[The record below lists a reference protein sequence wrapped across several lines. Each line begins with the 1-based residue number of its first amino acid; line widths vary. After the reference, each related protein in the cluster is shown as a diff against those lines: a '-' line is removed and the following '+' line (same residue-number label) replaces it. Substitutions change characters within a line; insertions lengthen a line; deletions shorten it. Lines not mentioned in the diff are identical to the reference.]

1 MSLTIAIPHERRT
14 DERRVALVPRLAER
28 LVARGAFIRV
38 EAGAARS
45 AGHYDS
51 AWELPGVEVIDGF
64 APLVAGADLIV
75 KVAPPTLDEVRQL
88 PVGSTLLSLISA
100 FQHLEVVEALRE
112 RGITTL
118 AMDLVPRL
126 TRARSMNA
134 VASQA
139 TVAGYKAALLA
150 AELSS
155 RLFPMLTTAAGTVQ
169 PARVVVIGGGVAGLQ
184 AIATARRLGARV
196 EAYDIRRAAR
206 ERIESLGARMIDTG
220 VVAEGP
226 DGLARPL
233 RREEKTRQ
241 NEVLGERLSGA
252 HAVICAASIPGRPAP
267 RIVSRE
273 LVERMLP
280 DTVLVDLAAST
291 GGNCA
296 LTRPGEQ
303 VWHRDVLVVG
313 PLNLPSHGA
322 VHASQLYAGNVVNF
336 LERVLIDGSLVL
348 DPGDVIVSR
357 MMLTR
362 EGAVHHLPTAG
373 LLGRPSVPF
382 GEVDHA
388 PIEPRRRRARP
399 AQAAIADDSDGW
411 LDEQRDAATDND
423 EVSGAVEA
431 AARTEPL
438 NAAGPV
444 PPTRKPGAGGA
455 PRSRR
460 ADVGSASD
468 ADPVAPGSNDDNAV
482 GMPDTEGTARL
493 ADAREALPVDNP
505 ASARVPAPTEGIAT
519 EAAGEPP
526 VALPVDSADKAA
538 TVPGS
543 GMMMDDLTLIDGIGP
558 ALQGR
563 LRDFGYLRF
572 ADLSVLD
579 TARIER
585 LTLQLELDDE
595 VERGDWVGQA
605 RRLLA
610 ERQATAITDAD
621 AGRHGGPKT
630 GTDSEAS
637 Q

>member
-28 LVARGAFIRV
+28 LVARGASLRV

-45 AGHYDS
+45 SGHHDS
-51 AWELPGVEVIDGF
+51 AWALPGVEVVDGF

-75 KVAPPTLDEVRQL
+75 KVAPPTLDEIRQL
-88 PVGSTLLSLISA
+88 PVGCTLLSLISA
-100 FQHLEVVEALRE
+100 FQHLDVVEALRE
-112 RGITTL
+112 RRITTL

-150 AELSS
+150 AELSP

-184 AIATARRLGARV
+184 AIATVRRLGARV

-206 ERIESLGARMIDTG
+206 ERIESLGATMIDTG

-233 RREEKTRQ
+233 RREERERQ
-241 NEVLGERLSGA
+241 NQVLGERLAVA

-296 LTRPGEQ
+296 LTRPGEK
-303 VWHRDVLVVG
+303 VWHQDVLVVG

-322 VHASQLYAGNVVNF
+322 VHASELYAGNVVNF
-336 LERVLIDGSLVL
+336 LERVLIDGALVL
-348 DPGDVIVSR
+348 DPADVIVSR

-373 LLGRPSVPF
+373 LLGLPSVPF
-382 GEVDHA
+382 GETERSPA
-388 PIEPRRRRARP
+388 LGRQQRARGDGS
-399 AQAAIADDSDGW
+399 IADDGDGW
-411 LDEQRDAATDND
+411 LEEQSDPATDP
-423 EVSGAVEA
+423 EQASGAVEA
-431 AARTEPL
+431 AARTEPV

-444 PPTRKPGAGGA
+444 PPRRRSGES
-455 PRSRR
+455 PRDGVVR
-460 ADVGSASD
+460 ATGQIDPSESTGLPVEIPAD
-468 ADPVAPGSNDDNAV
+468 PEPDAVEPADPVV
-482 GMPDTEGTARL
+482 
-493 ADAREALPVDNP
+493 ADA
-505 ASARVPAPTEGIAT
+505 PTS
-519 EAAGEPP
+519 
-526 VALPVDSADKAA
+526 VS
-538 TVPGS
+538 
-543 GMMMDDLTLIDGIGP
+543 MDDLTLIDGIGP

-563 LRDFGYLRF
+563 LRDYGYLRYD
-572 ADLSVLD
+572 DLARLD
-579 TARIER
+579 AEHVER

-595 VERGDWVGQA
+595 IERGDWVGQA
-605 RRLLA
+605 RRLVLGSTVSTTR
-610 ERQATAITDAD
+610 EDDA
-621 AGRHGGPKT
+621 
-630 GTDSEAS
+630 
-637 Q
+637 